1 MARGEIVRVR
11 EEQSALL
18 LDTETGRRPG
28 GGCAV
33 EALAA
38 AGRDPVKMAVERAAK
53 FIVRGL
59 LILLGVYLFNSMKRY
74 AINYTGED
82 TWFSTFTVIVVA
94 VPIAEILCILGQ
106 TLIAP
111 LLPVRSLTLTPC
123 RGCVCACTTAANG
136 KVTKEEVDPL
146 FLDLEESVNYTTAP
160 VQADVKTKIAG
171 MVGMTNAHRE
181 ALDKETARI
190 IKCIIRG
197 LLALLWV
204 YLVDLLRRFVTTH
217 CVEEII
223 FTICPLGILAV
234 SVSALFCF
242 LMESIGE
249 SFL

>member
-11 EEQSALL
+11 EEQSAPL

-33 EALAA
+33 EALAT
-38 AGRDPVKMAVERAAK
+38 AGRDPVKMAAERAAK
-53 FIVRGL
+53 FIVRGF

-82 TWFSTFTVIVVA
+82 TWFSTFAVIVVA

-111 LLPVRSLTLTPC
+111 LLPVRPLTPC
-123 RGCVCACTTAANG
+123 RDCVCACTTAANG
-136 KVTKEEVDPL
+136 KVPKEEVDLL
-146 FLDLEESVNYTTAP
+146 FLDLESVNYTTAP
-160 VQADVKTKIAG
+160 PVQMDVKTKIATV
-171 MVGMTNAHRE
+171 VGMTNAHRE
-181 ALDKETARI
+181 ALDKETTRI
-190 IKCIIRG
+190 IKCMIRG

-234 SVSALFCF
+234 SVSVLFCF